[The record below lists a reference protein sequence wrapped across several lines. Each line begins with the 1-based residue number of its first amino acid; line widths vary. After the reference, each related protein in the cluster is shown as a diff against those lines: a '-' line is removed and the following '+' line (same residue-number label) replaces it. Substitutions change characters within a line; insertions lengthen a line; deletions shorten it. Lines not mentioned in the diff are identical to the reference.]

1 NAFDAKISFSGY
13 PTLHRIT
20 QNCMQ
25 LPAFINA
32 SWEHQVDAEGKNPE
46 PS

>member
-1 NAFDAKISFSGY
+1 
-13 PTLHRIT
+13 
-20 QNCMQ
+20 MQ
-25 LPAFINA
+25 LPVFVNA